1 MKCYYFEEAIFFIN
15 FFYIIYITKKRID
28 HEDGGMYFI
37 KQQKIVKGRE
47 KDFEK
52 ICLLVYS
59 AYVFNINWIIFK

>member
-37 KQQKIVKGRE
+37 NQQKIVKGRE

-52 ICLLVYS
+52 
-59 AYVFNINWIIFK
+59 YVCWFIVLIYLI